1 MRSIL
6 LICAASIA
14 MPMGSCHAPAR
25 SRPSAPALE
34 RHESTRVLMGVPAR
48 IVVYAL
54 DPASAERAFEA
65 AFARIAQLDEVCS
78 NYRGDSELAR
88 LGTHAD
94 GKPQPVSTTLAS
106 ILAIAESVHA
116 ASAGAFDPTLGASTH
131 LWREARASGTFP
143 SPSHWKSVHA
153 RGGWSKLHFDRARST
168 VAPPAGLE
176 LDLGGIAKGAAAQ
189 AALEVLH
196 AHGLEHALVAL
207 DGDIACGAAP
217 PRKRGWNIEI
227 DLGLPGIATRRVE
240 LVRASISTSGDSE
253 QALVVDGVR
262 HSHLIDARSGR
273 PLTRRTAASV
283 VLPLAPGSGA
293 LADALASAASLV
305 GCEESAALFAPFPEA
320 TGWVAELRGDAIVE
334 RELPLTSA
342 RWIDLSTDA
351 RTERVLVDR
360 DPGRYLGHV
369 STVLLA
375 DGRTL
380 LAVYPQGHG
389 KGAIVL
395 KRSRD
400 GGRTWSGRLP
410 VPASFAT
417 SLECPSLHRVTDAS
431 GRERLVLFSGLHPC
445 RASWSED
452 AGEHWTELAALGN
465 WGGIVCMGSV
475 EPLRAPRAQGT
486 HAAWFHDDGRFFG
499 ANGRAEGVFTLYQ
512 TLSTDGGRTW
522 EAPRALLSRSDV
534 HLCEPG
540 AVRSPDGRE
549 LTLLLRENRRV
560 RSSHRMRSRDEGA
573 TWSEPIELP
582 QSLCGDRHVARYAA
596 DGRLVIVFR
605 DMASASPW
613 KGDWV
618 AWVGRYE
625 DLETGRD
632 GEFRLRLGDNKNAW
646 DSTYAGL
653 ELLPDGTLVST
664 TYGHWDEGQMPYILC
679 VRFRLPVS

>member
-1 MRSIL
+1 
-6 LICAASIA
+6 
-14 MPMGSCHAPAR
+14 
-25 SRPSAPALE
+25 
-34 RHESTRVLMGVPAR
+34 MGVPAR
-48 IVVYAL
+48 IVVYAP
-54 DPASAERAFEA
+54 DRASAERAFDA
-65 AFARIAQLDEVCS
+65 AFARIAQLEEVCS
-78 NYRGDSELAR
+78 DYRVDSELAQ
-88 LGTHAD
+88 LGSRAD
-94 GKPQPVSTTLAS
+94 GTPQPVSEALAS

-131 LWREARASGTFP
+131 LWRETRAAGTFP
-143 SPSHWKSVHA
+143 SPNHWKSVHA
-153 RGGWSKLHFDRARST
+153 RGGWSKLRFDRARAT
-168 VAPPAGLE
+168 VAPPAGLI

-189 AALEVLH
+189 AALEVLRE
-196 AHGLEHALVAL
+196 HGLDHALVAL

-217 PRKRGWNIEI
+217 PRKRGWTIEI
-227 DLGLPGIATRRVE
+227 DLGLPGLAARRVE
-240 LVRASISTSGDSE
+240 LVRASISTSGDSG
-253 QALVVDGVR
+253 QALVIDGVR
-262 HSHLIDARSGR
+262 HSHLIDARNGR
-273 PLTRRTAASV
+273 PLTRRSAASV
-283 VLPLAPGSGA
+283 VLPLAPDSGA
-293 LADALASAASLV
+293 LADALASAAALV
-305 GCEESAALFAPFPEA
+305 GCDEAAALCAPFPLA
-320 TGWVAELRGDAIVE
+320 TAWVAELRGDEVVE
-334 RELPLTSA
+334 RELPHRSA

-351 RTERVLVDR
+351 RAERVLVDR
-360 DPGRYLGHV
+360 EPGRYLGHV

-375 DGRTL
+375 DRRTL

-400 GGRTWSGRLP
+400 GGRTWSERLP

-417 SLECPSLHRVTDAS
+417 SLECPSLHRVTDAT

-452 AGEHWTELAALGN
+452 EGEHWTELAPLGD

-475 EPLRAPRAQGT
+475 EPLRAPHAAGT
-486 HAAWFHDDGRFFG
+486 HAAWFHDDGRFF
-499 ANGRAEGVFTLYQ
+499 RAAGSASGVFTLYQ
-512 TLSTDGGRTW
+512 TLSRDGGRTW
-522 EAPRALLSRSDV
+522 DTPRALLARSDV

-540 AVRSPDGRE
+540 VVRSPDGRE

-573 TWSEPIELP
+573 TWSEPVELP

-605 DMASASPW
+605 DMASDSPW

-625 DLETGRD
+625 DLAAGRD
-632 GEFRLRLGDNKNAW
+632 GELRLRLGDNKNAW

-664 TYGHWDEGQMPYILC
+664 TYGHWDEGEMPYIVC